1 MQKMNSQRN
10 PERGALIRCT
20 GLNQGWRRILA
31 AFFII
36 STIGVPGVILASYLQ
51 LTLIAES
58 LEFKSGCLA
67 LVLISAFMFSVTFFM
82 MVGAVL
88 HPKITIYE
96 RGLTTNV
103 FPIFRDK
110 EGDFVQFADMESFSV
125 SRNRLTCAIML
136 HNKDIHLWWH
146 SHFPEDI
153 IPVVDALRK
162 HGIPETD

>member
-1 MQKMNSQRN
+1 MSSQRN
-10 PERGALIRCT
+10 PERGALIHCT

-36 STIGVPGVILASYLQ
+36 STIGVPGVMLASYLQ

-110 EGDFVQFADMESFSV
+110 EGDFVPFADMESFSV

-153 IPVVDALRK
+153 LPIAEALRK
-162 HGIPETD
+162 NGIPETD